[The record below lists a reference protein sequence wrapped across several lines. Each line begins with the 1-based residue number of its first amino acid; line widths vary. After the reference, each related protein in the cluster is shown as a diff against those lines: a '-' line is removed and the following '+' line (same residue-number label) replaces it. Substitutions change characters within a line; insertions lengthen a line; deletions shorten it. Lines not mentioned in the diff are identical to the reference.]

1 MTHPPAMLISM
12 TGHGEARRH
21 ENGVMLA
28 VEVRSVNHRHL
39 KLTVR
44 GPDWVQAREVEVERV
59 ARRFV
64 KRGSVNV
71 NIDIRFDRDLAP
83 GRINVDVLDAY
94 VEQLGTRVERLGHGR
109 LDPSLVAALLTLPGV
124 TTTEAGD
131 SVDHSAIWPQV
142 EAILDEAM
150 NNLMTMRRSE
160 GMAMRREFVLGRER
174 LIAEVRAISERAPRI
189 VESHAER
196 LTQKVQQALA
206 HAGLDPHHSRGD
218 VVREVALLSE
228 KLDIAEELVRLNC
241 HFDQFLALLDEADC
255 PGRKLDFL
263 LQEMLR
269 ETNTIGSKSADV
281 EVARRVVNI
290 KSILEQV
297 RELVQNVE

>member
-1 MTHPPAMLISM
+1 MTLPPAMLISM

-21 ENGVMLA
+21 ENGVMIA

-39 KLTVR
+39 KLSLR
-44 GPDWVQAREVEVERV
+44 GPDWIQAREAEVERV
-59 ARRFV
+59 ARRFLR
-64 KRGSVNV
+64 RGSVNV
-71 NIDIRFDRDLAP
+71 NIDIRFDREQAP
-83 GRINVDVLDAY
+83 GRINVAVLDAY
-94 VEQLGTRVERLGHGR
+94 VEQLGPRVERLGHGR
-109 LDPSLVAALLTLPGV
+109 LDPSLIAALLTLPGV
-124 TTTEAGD
+124 TTTEMGD
-131 SVDHSAIWPQV
+131 AVDHPAIWPMV
-142 EAILDEAM
+142 ESTLDEAM

-174 LIAEVRAISERAPRI
+174 LIAEVRAIAERAPRI

-196 LTQKVQQALA
+196 LTHRVQQALA
-206 HAGLDPHHSRGD
+206 HAGIDPHHSRGD

>member
-1 MTHPPAMLISM
+1 MLISM

-44 GPDWVQAREVEVERV
+44 GPDWVQAREAEVERV

-64 KRGSVNV
+64 KRGSLNV

-109 LDPSLVAALLTLPGV
+109 LDPSLIAALLTLPGV

-131 SVDHSAIWPQV
+131 SVDNSAIWPQV
-142 EAILDEAM
+142 ETILDEAM

>member
-1 MTHPPAMLISM
+1 MLISM

-44 GPDWVQAREVEVERV
+44 GPDWVQAREAEVERV

-109 LDPSLVAALLTLPGV
+109 LDPSLIAALLTLPGV

-131 SVDHSAIWPQV
+131 SVDNSAIWPQV
-142 EAILDEAM
+142 ETILDEAM

>member
-1 MTHPPAMLISM
+1 MTLPPAMLISM

-39 KLTVR
+39 KLALR
-44 GPDWVQAREVEVERV
+44 GPDWIQAREAEVERV

-71 NIDIRFDRDLAP
+71 NIDIRFDREQAP
-83 GRINVDVLDAY
+83 GRINVAVLDAY
-94 VEQLGTRVERLGHGR
+94 VEQLGPRVERLGHGR
-109 LDPSLVAALLTLPGV
+109 LDPSLIAALLTLPGV
-124 TTTEAGD
+124 TTTEMGD
-131 SVDHSAIWPQV
+131 AVDHSAIWPLV
-142 EAILDEAM
+142 EATLEEAM

-174 LIAEVRAISERAPRI
+174 LIAEARAITERAPRI

-196 LTQKVQQALA
+196 LTHRVQQALA

>member
-1 MTHPPAMLISM
+1 
-12 TGHGEARRH
+12 
-21 ENGVMLA
+21 
-28 VEVRSVNHRHL
+28 
-39 KLTVR
+39 
-44 GPDWVQAREVEVERV
+44 
-59 ARRFV
+59 
-64 KRGSVNV
+64 
-71 NIDIRFDRDLAP
+71 
-83 GRINVDVLDAY
+83 
-94 VEQLGTRVERLGHGR
+94 
-109 LDPSLVAALLTLPGV
+109 
-124 TTTEAGD
+124 
-131 SVDHSAIWPQV
+131 
-142 EAILDEAM
+142 
-150 NNLMTMRRSE
+150 
-160 GMAMRREFVLGRER
+160 
-174 LIAEVRAISERAPRI
+174 
-189 VESHAER
+189 

>member
-1 MTHPPAMLISM
+1 M
-12 TGHGEARRH
+12 
-21 ENGVMLA
+21 
-28 VEVRSVNHRHL
+28 
-39 KLTVR
+39 
-44 GPDWVQAREVEVERV
+44 
-59 ARRFV
+59 

-109 LDPSLVAALLTLPGV
+109 LDPSLIAALLTLPGV

-150 NNLMTMRRSE
+150 NNMMTMRRSE